1 MSAIRSIPLRIALVL
16 ALVATFGVLMVNSG
30 HAYADDPGCPPGSID
45 CVGVGAGGGGG
56 TGGAGGGGTGGAGG
70 GGAGGGT
77 GGNGGSTK
85 PDPCA
90 KYPSAYHTMC
100 TKNQGV
106 GPFGCLGL
114 YNQYYGT
121 MALAA
126 FNQLM
131 TDNGCP
137 TVAAGATPPPTPA
150 ELAQQAA
157 DSFNLPRPSG
167 HRSPSEAKSYN
178 GYPFTYVSLW
188 TFYWSDPGTWTS
200 LTATASA
207 GGNWATVT
215 AQPVSLTFD
224 PGNGWAAVSCA
235 GQGRPWVESDG
246 NSAPSQ
252 GACGY
257 QYSKVTGPGYDH
269 PVTSTQTITWQLTWV
284 GSNNTVGT
292 LTQRTTATNGQ
303 LNVLQIK
310 TVNR

>member
-1 MSAIRSIPLRIALVL
+1 MISAVRSIPLRAALFL
-16 ALVATFGVLMVNSG
+16 TLVATFGVLVVRSG
-30 HAYADDPGCPPGSID
+30 RAYAEDPGCPPGSLD
-45 CVGVGAGGGGG
+45 CVGVGVGVGAGAGGGHGGGGNVGG
-56 TGGAGGGGTGGAGG
+56 TGGVGVGAG
-70 GGAGGGT
+70 A
-77 GGNGGSTK
+77 STK
-85 PDPCA
+85 PDLCV
-90 KYPSAYHTMC
+90 KYPGAFHTMC
-100 TKNQGV
+100 VQYQGA
-106 GPFGCLGL
+106 GPLGCLGL
-114 YNQYYGT
+114 YDQYYGT
-121 MALAA
+121 MALVD
-126 FNQLM
+126 FNQFM

-157 DSFNLPRPSG
+157 DSFNLPHPSG
-167 HRSPSEAKSYN
+167 HRSPAEVESYN

-188 TFYWSDPGTWTS
+188 TFYWTDPGTWNS
-200 LTATASA
+200 LTATARA

-224 PGNGWAAVSCA
+224 PGNGSASLSCPGPGRAWA
-235 GQGRPWVESDG
+235 ESDG
-246 NSAPSQ
+246 NSAASQ

-269 PVTSTQTITWQLTWV
+269 PVTSTQTIKWQLTWV
-284 GSNNTVGT
+284 GSTNTAGT

>member
-1 MSAIRSIPLRIALVL
+1 MSAVRRITPRIRLVL
-16 ALVATFGVLMVNSG
+16 ALVATFGVLMVNSAP
-30 HAYADDPGCPPGSID
+30 AYADDPGCPPGSVD
-45 CVGVGAGGGGG
+45 CVGVGAGTGGGG
-56 TGGAGGGGTGGAGG
+56 GGGAD

-77 GGNGGSTK
+77 GGSTK

-90 KYPSAYHTMC
+90 KYPGALYTVCRHH
-100 TKNQGV
+100 QGS
-106 GPFGCLGL
+106 GRFGCLGL
-114 YNQYYGT
+114 YDQYYAT

-126 FNQLM
+126 FNQFM

-137 TVAAGATPPPTPA
+137 SVAAGAAPPSPA

-157 DSFNLPRPSG
+157 DSFNLPHPTGR
-167 HRSPSEAKSYN
+167 RSPSDSDSHN
-178 GYPFTYVSLW
+178 GYPFTYVRLW
-188 TFYWSDPGTWTS
+188 TFYWSDPGSWRS

-215 AQPVSLTFD
+215 AQPVLLTFD
-224 PGNGWAAVSCA
+224 PGNGSAPVSCA
-235 GQGRPWVESDG
+235 GPGRPWVESDG
-246 NSAPSQ
+246 DSAPGQ

-284 GSNNTVGT
+284 GSNNTAGT
-292 LTQRTTATNGQ
+292 LTQRTTATDGQ

-310 TVNR
+310 IVNR